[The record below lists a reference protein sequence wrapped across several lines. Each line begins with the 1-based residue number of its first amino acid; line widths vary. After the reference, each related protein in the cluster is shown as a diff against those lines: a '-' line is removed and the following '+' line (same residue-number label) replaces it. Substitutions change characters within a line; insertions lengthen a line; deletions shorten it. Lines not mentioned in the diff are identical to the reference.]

1 LDGRA
6 GNADATFT
14 VGAAESA
21 PLDGRAGKADATF
34 TVGAA
39 ESAP

>member
-1 LDGRA
+1 M
-6 GNADATFT
+6 

-21 PLDGRAGKADATF
+21 PLDGRAGEAGPASM
-34 TVGAA
+34 VGAA